1 MVVTNETLL
10 EIYEYIKKEVIK
22 KGFEKEIN
30 WYKTLPSLD
39 QVTKWFF
46 FREYV
51 WVVLNS
57 GMKNKIAE
65 KIFATFWNEGDFNFE
80 AIKHP
85 NKNKSIKE
93 VYNKLDRYFT
103 NFKNSKNI
111 LMYLETLPHIGPI
124 TKFHLAKNLGYNC
137 GKPDRHLE
145 RIISFFESS
154 SVQDFCK
161 DVSEISNDKISVVDY
176 IFWRFAT
183 LFENYLELFQDLIT
197 KK

>member
-1 MVVTNETLL
+1 MIVNNEILL
-10 EIYEYIKKEVIK
+10 KIYSYVKKEVIK

-30 WYKTLPSLD
+30 WYDNIPSLD
-39 QVTKWFF
+39 QISKWFF
-46 FREYV
+46 FREYC

-57 GMKNKIAE
+57 GMKNSVAE
-65 KIFATFWNEGDFNFE
+65 KIFDTFWNNGDFNFE

-93 VYNKLDRYFT
+93 VYAKLDRYFT
-103 NFKNSKNI
+103 NVKNSKNI
-111 LMYLETLPHIGPI
+111 LKYLETLPHIGPI
-124 TKFHLAKNLGYNC
+124 TKFHLAKNLGFNC

-145 RIISFFESS
+145 RITSFFECS

-161 DVSEISNDKISVVDY
+161 DVSEISNDKISVVDVV
-176 IFWRFAT
+176 FWRFAT
-183 LFENYLELFQDLIT
+183 LFDNYIEIFQELIN